1 MTPHRGILH
10 SGKHLFVNGTPD
22 LFSMRSPGDVVLVST
37 YELGHQPFAL
47 AVAGAFLERGGFFPV
62 YLDVAVDPIDLAV
75 LARAKLVAISVPMHT
90 ALRLGV
96 EVLARVREQNPGA
109 KVGFFGLYAP
119 LNGDELVR
127 MGADFV
133 LGGECE
139 PLLVEVAEAL
149 ERGDDRRWDRYVQRR
164 AGDAERTR
172 LDFPAPARKSLP
184 VLSRYAKLVQGG
196 KSRIAG
202 HVEASRGCLHL
213 CRHCPIPPAYEG
225 RFFVLPEDVVLR
237 DIDAQ
242 VEAGATHITFGDP
255 DFLNGPTH
263 SQRIVKRMHEAHPSV
278 TFDFTAKVE
287 HLLRHEQLLPRYKEW
302 GLSFV
307 ISAVE
312 SLSDVV
318 LARLD
323 KGHTRADVER
333 LVDIMLEARVDLRPS
348 LVSFTPWTTLEDFR
362 DVLHFIDQKGILDWV
377 DPVQLA
383 IRLLIPPGSLLLELA
398 EVRELVG
405 PALPAT
411 FTHTW
416 EHPDPA
422 MDALYADVSARVEA
436 NAKADPSETFRAVR
450 LLAGLDGDARYQR
463 RSSPRM
469 SESWFCCAEPTG
481 AQLGSLRKVRACE

>member
-1 MTPHRGILH
+1 
-10 SGKHLFVNGTPD
+10 
-22 LFSMRSPGDVVLVST
+22 MRSPGDVVLVST

-47 AVAGAFLERGGFFPV
+47 AVAGAFLERSGFFPA
-62 YLDVAVDPIDLAV
+62 YLDVAVDPVDLAM

-96 EVLARVREQNPGA
+96 EVLTRAREQSPGA

-119 LNGDELVR
+119 LNGDELVQ

-133 LGGECE
+133 FGGECE
-139 PLLVEVAEAL
+139 PLLVQVAEAL
-149 ERGDDRRWDRYVQRR
+149 ASGDDQRWDRYVQRK

-172 LDFPAPARKSLP
+172 LDFPIPARKSLP
-184 VLSRYAKLVQGG
+184 VLSRYAKLIEGG
-196 KSRIAG
+196 KARVSG

-213 CRHCPIPPAYEG
+213 CRHCPIPPAYGG
-225 RFFVLPEDVVLR
+225 RFFVLPEDVVLS

-242 VEAGATHITFGDP
+242 VDAGATHITFGDP

-263 SQRIVKRMHEAHPSV
+263 SERIVKKMHAAHPSV

-287 HLLRHEQLLPRYKEW
+287 HLLRHQQLLPRYKEW

-307 ISAVE
+307 VSAVE

-333 LVDIMLEARVDLRPS
+333 LVDIMLETGVDLRPS
-348 LVSFTPWTTLEDFR
+348 FVSFTPWTTLEDFR
-362 DVLHFIDQKGILDWV
+362 DVLRFVESRGILDWV
-377 DPVQLA
+377 DPIQLA
-383 IRLLIPPGSLLLELA
+383 IRLLIPPGSLLLDLA
-398 EVRELVG
+398 EVREMVG

-411 FTHTW
+411 FTHAW
-416 EHPDPA
+416 QHPDPA
-422 MDALYADVSARVEA
+422 MDELYVRVSARIEA
-436 NAKADPSETFRAVR
+436 DAKAEVDAAETFRAVR
-450 LLAGLDGDARYQR
+450 VLAGLAAEGRYQR
-463 RSSPRM
+463 RSAPRL

-481 AQLGSLRKVRACE
+481 TQLSSLRKARTCS

>member
-1 MTPHRGILH
+1 MRARGDI
-10 SGKHLFVNGTPD
+10 
-22 LFSMRSPGDVVLVST
+22 VLVST

-47 AVAGAFLERGGFFPV
+47 AVAGAFLERSGFSPD
-62 YLDVAVDPIDLAV
+62 YRDVSVDPVDLGA

-96 EVLARVREQNPGA
+96 EVLACVREQNPSA

-149 ERGDDRRWDRYVQRR
+149 ERGDGQRWDRHVQRK

-172 LDFPAPARKSLP
+172 IDFPVPARHSLP
-184 VLSRYAKLVQGG
+184 VLSRYAKLVERG
-196 KSRIAG
+196 KGRVAG

-213 CRHCPIPPAYEG
+213 CRHCPIPPAYGG
-225 RFFVLPEDVVLR
+225 RFFVLPEEVVLR

-242 VEAGATHITFGDP
+242 VAAGATHITFGDP
-255 DFLNGPTH
+255 DFLNGPSH
-263 SQRIVKRMHEAHPSV
+263 SERIVKKMHDAHPAV

-287 HLLRHEQLLPRYKEW
+287 HLLCHQELLPKYKEW

-307 ISAVE
+307 VSAVE

-318 LARLD
+318 LDRLD

-333 LVDIMLEARVDLRPS
+333 LVDIMLDEGVDLRPS

-362 DVLHFIDQKGILDWV
+362 DVLRFIEERGILDWV
-377 DPVQLA
+377 DPIQLA
-383 IRLLIPPGSLLLELA
+383 IRLLIPPGSLLLEQG
-398 EVRELVG
+398 EVRKLVG
-405 PALPAT
+405 DVEPAT
-411 FTHTW
+411 FTHSW
-416 EHPDPA
+416 QHPDPA
-422 MDALYADVSARVEA
+422 MDQLYVAVTARIEADS
-436 NAKADPSETFRAVR
+436 KAEVDAAETFRAVR
-450 LLAGLDGDARYQR
+450 ELAGLDGPAQYRR
-463 RSSPRM
+463 RSAPRL

-481 AQLGSLRKVRACE
+481 SQLSALRTCR

>member
-1 MTPHRGILH
+1 MGPLH
-10 SGKHLFVNGTPD
+10 TLVWSVFVNGTVTF
-22 LFSMRSPGDVVLVST
+22 FSMRTPGDILLVST

-47 AVAGAFLERGGFFPV
+47 AVAGAFLERSGFFPA
-62 YLDVAVDPIDLAV
+62 YLDVAGDPVDMDA

-96 EVLARVREQNPGA
+96 EVLARVREQSPKA

-149 ERGDDRRWDRYVQRR
+149 ERGDSERWDRHVQRK

-172 LDFPAPARKSLP
+172 LDFPIPARKSLP
-184 VLSRYAKLVQGG
+184 MLSRYAKLVEGA
-196 KSRIAG
+196 KTRIAG

-213 CRHCPIPPAYEG
+213 CRHCPIPPAYGG
-225 RFFVLPEDVVLR
+225 RFFVLPEHVVLR

-242 VEAGATHITFGDP
+242 IEAGATHVTFGDP

-263 SQRIVKRMHEAHPSV
+263 SQRIVKKMHEAHPSI

-287 HLLRHEQLLPRYKEW
+287 HLLRHRELLPMYQEW

-307 ISAVE
+307 VSAVE

-318 LARLD
+318 LSRLD
-323 KGHTRADVER
+323 KGHTRDDVER
-333 LVDIMLEARVDLRPS
+333 LVDIMLELGIVLRPS

-362 DVLHFIDQKGILDWV
+362 DVLHFIDHRGILDWI
-377 DPVQLA
+377 DPIQLA

-398 EVRELVG
+398 DVRTLVG
-405 PALPAT
+405 PVEPAT

-416 EHPDPA
+416 LHPDPA
-422 MDALYADVSARVEA
+422 MDALCAAVTARIEADSQAE
-436 NAKADPSETFRAVR
+436 ADPVETFRAIR
-450 LLAGLDGDARYQR
+450 ALAGIEDDARYR
-463 RSSPRM
+463 RRLSPRL
-469 SESWFCCAEPTG
+469 SESWFCCAEPTS
-481 AQLGSLRKVRACE
+481 AQLVSLGQTTKCC